1 MIVRKCSQGYQVR
14 LHKNTTPGL
23 TRVKTYPD
31 GSEETLTY
39 PSSYSY
45 FVFVD
50 GDVVKKSN
58 SFKVAEESY
67 VKECAKKH
75 ENGHGRLIIGKHHL
89 IGGVATYQSEYPTN
103 SNTKTEIKDFYNK
116 RNISYKSNET
126 KEQLLSRI
134 IPNLSGNKEVSKHLR
149 SSND

>member
-58 SFKVAEESY
+58 SFKIAEESY

-75 ENGHGRLIIGKHHL
+75 SDGHGRIDLNKHRLI
-89 IGGVATYQSEYPTN
+89 N
-103 SNTKTEIKDFYNK
+103 SKVVD
-116 RNISYKSNET
+116 R
-126 KEQLLSRI
+126 
-134 IPNLSGNKEVSKHLR
+134 
-149 SSND
+149 